1 MMNSTSNRIGSE
13 PRPSAVLRTIRV
25 LVGCYAAL
33 SALTL
38 VAAFLMGDDPVLVP
52 DSVWVR
58 GIIVLISSL
67 LLNAFAARAARGS
80 RGAWRRV
87 WLFSAVMTV
96 AIVVIIAIP
105 GVFPVWMKIEQ
116 GVCGALLVAV
126 VALARG
132 RVLRAAFAAP
142 TARAGS

>member
-1 MMNSTSNRIGSE
+1 MTTTSNGI
-13 PRPSAVLRTIRV
+13 RPQAAASAVLRTIRV
-25 LVGCYAAL
+25 LTACYAAL

-38 VAAFLMGDDPVLVP
+38 VAAFVMGDDHVLVP

-58 GIIVLISSL
+58 GVIVLLSSL

-87 WLFSAVMTV
+87 WLFSAVMVV

-105 GVFPVWMKIEQ
+105 GVFPAWMKVER
-116 GVCGALLVAV
+116 GVCGALLIAV

-132 RVLRAAFAAP
+132 RVLRAEFAAP
-142 TARAGS
+142 AQS

>member
-1 MMNSTSNRIGSE
+1 MTNSTANPTE
-13 PRPSAVLRTIRV
+13 WPPRASAALRTIRV
-25 LVGCYAAL
+25 LVGCYLGL

-38 VAAFLMGDDPVLVP
+38 VVAALLGDDPVLVP

-58 GIIVLISSL
+58 GVIVLISSVL
-67 LLNAFAARAARGS
+67 VNAFAARAARGS

-87 WLFSAVMTV
+87 WVFSAVMAV

-132 RVLRAAFAAP
+132 RVLRTAFAAP
-142 TARAGS
+142 AHS

>member
-1 MMNSTSNRIGSE
+1 MTTPKRT
-13 PRPSAVLRTIRV
+13 RPTTRASSVLRTIRV
-25 LVGCYAAL
+25 LAACYAAL

-38 VAAFLMGDDPVLVP
+38 VAAFLMAANPVLVP

-58 GIIVLISSL
+58 GVIVLVSSL

-87 WLFSAVMTV
+87 WLFSAVMAV

-105 GVFPVWMKIEQ
+105 GVFPAWMKVEQ

-126 VALARG
+126 VVLARG

-142 TARAGS
+142 AQS